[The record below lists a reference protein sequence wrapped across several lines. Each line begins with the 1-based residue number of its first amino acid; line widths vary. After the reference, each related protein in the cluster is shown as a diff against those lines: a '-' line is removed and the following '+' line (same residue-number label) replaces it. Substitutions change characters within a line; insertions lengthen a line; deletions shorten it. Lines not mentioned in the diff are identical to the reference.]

1 MSLVKNIGIGKQV
14 YTFQYDI
21 DFKAL
26 QEDFLSVL
34 PELKEKWTKKGLF
47 PTQKEVDE
55 FAAYHNEKMEI
66 DGFALNYGYGGVNI
80 ELYIKQTP
88 QSTIRTVTVAEIYK
102 TQTQI
107 HHQFYKYFK
116 RIKDAGEYVYMNLN
130 RYGQHQLRVR

>member
-1 MSLVKNIGIGKQV
+1 MSLTKNIGIGKQV

-21 DFKAL
+21 DFKTL

-34 PELKEKWTKKGLF
+34 PKKKKKWTKKGMF

-55 FAAYHNEKMEI
+55 FATYHNEEMEI
-66 DGFALNYGYGGVNI
+66 DGFALNYCYGGVNI

-88 QSTIRTVTVAEIYK
+88 QSTIRVVNVAEIYK

-107 HHQFYKYFK
+107 HHWFYKYFQ
-116 RIKDAGEYVYMNLN
+116 RIKDTGDYVYANLN
-130 RYGQHQLRVR
+130 KHGQHQLRVR